1 MLAGPGASRAAASTG
16 TAAYLRRSSYAEL
29 VGKGFTID
37 GQSFVLASVSD
48 LAGARKDAS
57 LVGNDDAFVLELNGP
72 PGALTSGIHNFSQ
85 PELGDYALFGGPVGA
100 VNGGLQ
106 SYEVVIDR
114 SVGRPADP
122 PAAPEERI
130 AQPDLSL
137 AAAIEPGSAFDAGA
151 GQGDAGAGQGDAGAA
166 AAKPKAPV
174 NRKHRKARHV
184 AAKPRKRAR
193 HRKVVAHRKAVKH
206 RTVAKRRK

>member
-137 AAAIEPGSAFDAGA
+137 AAANEPGSAF
-151 GQGDAGAGQGDAGAA
+151 DAGAGQGDAGAA
-166 AAKPKAPV
+166 AAKPKALV
-174 NRKHRKARHV
+174 NRKHHKARHV
-184 AAKPRKRAR
+184 AAKPRKHSR
-193 HRKVVAHRKAVKH
+193 HRTVVAHRKAVKH